1 MFIADSWKSFP
12 YIIQSDSLPQSI
24 CQCFFLLWHSLSD
37 LGVSD
42 LLVDG
47 GRLNLLQRTHDT
59 VLLAPVGLN
68 QGVHPVRVK
77 HDVVGCDQQHPA
89 HRALNQHGEEE
100 GWLNNNGIQQNFLI
114 PKKVQLRMFVCHRNI
129 IKSTS
134 AT

>member
-37 LGVSD
+37 PGVSD

-100 GWLNNNGIQQNFLI
+100 GWVNNNGIQQNFLI
-114 PKKVQLRMFVCHRNI
+114 PKKVQLCMFICHQNI

>member
-114 PKKVQLRMFVCHRNI
+114 PKKVQLRMFVCH
-129 IKSTS
+129 
-134 AT
+134 

>member
-47 GRLNLLQRTHDT
+47 SRLNLLQRTHDT
-59 VLLAPVGLN
+59 ELLAPVGLN

-89 HRALNQHGEEE
+89 HRALNQHGEKEE
-100 GWLNNNGIQQNFLI
+100 WVNNNGIQPNFLI
-114 PKKVQLRMFVCHRNI
+114 PKKVQLRVFICHQNI